1 MQKSIKSEVKN
12 LTKERDQKEETVM
25 DRWQERLESRMGS
38 FYENL
43 ARSQFENSNLMMNK
57 SRMKQQL
64 R

>member
-1 MQKSIKSEVKN
+1 VKN
-12 LTKERDQKEETVM
+12 LTQERDQKEETMM